1 MSEVLSLNLEIENYT
16 QSIIDTANKIILI
29 ANHKEPVHIAG
40 FKKL

>member
-1 MSEVLSLNLEIENYT
+1 MSEVLSLNPEIENYT

-29 ANHKEPVHIAG
+29 ANHKEPVHIAE